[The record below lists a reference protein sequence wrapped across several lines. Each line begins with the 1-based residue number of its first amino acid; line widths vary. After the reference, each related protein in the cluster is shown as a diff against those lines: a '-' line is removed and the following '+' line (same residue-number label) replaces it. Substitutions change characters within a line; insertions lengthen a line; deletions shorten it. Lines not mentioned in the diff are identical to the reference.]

1 MLCLSGASLNLL
13 SKLLSTLDECYRLVK
28 HWKEKSCSLHP
39 KATDTFLPPY
49 LDESEE
55 TPKSWYEQSMA
66 TVRRLALYQ
75 PNLLEIVVV
84 VIVCVCLFSFNTK

>member
-1 MLCLSGASLNLL
+1 ML
-13 SKLLSTLDECYRLVK
+13 SKLSTLDECYRLVK

-39 KATDTFLPPY
+39 KAADTYLPPY

-75 PNLLEIVVV
+75 PNNLLQIVVV
-84 VIVCVCLFSFNTK
+84 VVVVVCVCLFSFNTK